1 MKITIKDILTFMRN
15 EQNINISEEQE
26 HEIKDHFY
34 KPVRNLVYWSFKESN
49 RYFDK
54 TFEGTIKKEF
64 YKYLQTLDKKQ
75 KYSFGEV
82 IDNLGEVLFTI
93 EELEFNEEPEVI
105 VSFLTANCP
114 NDYIL
119 KDCFIEAYDD
129 KYDLY

>member
-1 MKITIKDILTFMRN
+1 MRD
-15 EQNINISEEQE
+15 EQNFNISEEQE
-26 HEIKDHFY
+26 QEIKDYFY

-64 YKYLQTLDKKQ
+64 YKYLQTLDKKEE
-75 KYSFGEV
+75 YSFGEV

-93 EELEFNEEPEVI
+93 EELEFNEEPEFI
-105 VSFLTANCP
+105 VSYLTSNSS

-119 KDCFIEAYDD
+119 KDCFMGAGDD

>member
-26 HEIKDHFY
+26 HKIKDHIY

-54 TFEGTIKKEF
+54 KFEGTIKKEF

-105 VSFLTANCP
+105 VSFLTANSP